1 MTTPLGSARVSI
13 STVGSRI
20 AFVVAVLAA
29 PGAVFAQSTGS
40 AAVEDQLTEVIV
52 EGKRI
57 VTLGAVTEQTAT
69 KTRVAIDQ
77 AYLSTQ
83 VGGQTIMQSLN
94 QMPGVNFT
102 NNDAYG
108 TSGGNLRIRGFDGSR
123 ISATFDGM
131 PLNDSGNYSLY
142 TNQILDPELVERID
156 VNLGTTDVDTPTA
169 SATGGTVAFRSLTPA
184 REMGGEVI
192 VAAGDED
199 YRRAFGRFDTGE
211 MGPWGTRGWLAAS
224 FTEYDKFKGPG
235 DLEKKQFNGKVVQDI
250 GDEGDFVSLAFH
262 WNENRNAFYR
272 TASAATFATYGR
284 DYDNNAFCTRPTPTN
299 GVVDNDN
306 ATPFPSTPDQLA
318 ADNPLN
324 PSACSNYYGVR
335 INPSDTG
342 NIRMQSLFHL
352 GDNLRLTIDP
362 SYQYTLANGG
372 GSTVIAETPAATAA
386 DKRVLGNTALT
397 GWDLNGDNDVLDSVR
412 FHTPN
417 TTNTRRYGL
426 TTSLI
431 WDLTDS
437 HLLRFAYSLDYA
449 KHRQTGQ
456 YGYLDQ
462 EGNPADPFAGR
473 NSAPVLTADGAEMR
487 GRDRYSV
494 AELNQV
500 AAEYRGQFLDDKL
513 TAQIGVRAPF
523 FKRELNQYCYS
534 QNGST
539 NVLCTTQVPV
549 ATLPNGNVVFVNSP
563 TAVQYIA
570 PYEDELKFDDVLPN
584 IGLTYR
590 ITDAQMIY
598 ASFAENLSAPRT
610 DNLYGVRRLAD
621 GSIGRAIPESETT
634 TAFDLG
640 WRYNSPDILA
650 SAAAYMIDYD
660 NRIVSSFDPDLGFS
674 VDRNVGKVE
683 IMGIDLQAGFRP
695 VDMLTLSGSV
705 SYNDS
710 ELQEDVPLSG
720 TVVSPTKG
728 KQLVE
733 TPEWTYALRAD
744 FSVGAF
750 QAGIQGKY
758 VDERPSTDTNDEWAP
773 SYTVVDLDA
782 SYTFELGST
791 QLMAKVNVVNL
802 LDEEYFGSI
811 SSGTGGT
818 SVGFYSIGAPR
829 TVILSLG
836 ASF

>member
-1 MTTPLGSARVSI
+1 
-13 STVGSRI
+13 
-20 AFVVAVLAA
+20 
-29 PGAVFAQSTGS
+29 
-40 AAVEDQLTEVIV
+40 
-52 EGKRI
+52 
-57 VTLGAVTEQTAT
+57 
-69 KTRVAIDQ
+69 
-77 AYLSTQ
+77 
-83 VGGQTIMQSLN
+83 
-94 QMPGVNFT
+94 
-102 NNDAYG
+102 
-108 TSGGNLRIRGFDGSR
+108 
-123 ISATFDGM
+123 M

-169 SATGGTVAFRSLTPA
+169 SATGGTVAFRSLAPA

-192 VAAGDED
+192 VAAGDEN

-211 MGPWGTRGWLAAS
+211 LGPWGTRGWLAAS

-284 DYDNNAFCTRPTPTN
+284 DYDNTAFCTRPVPTN
-299 GVVDNDN
+299 GVIDNDN
-306 ATPFPSTPDQLA
+306 ATPFPATPDQLA
-318 ADNPLN
+318 SDNPLN
-324 PSACSNYYGVR
+324 PSACTNYYGVR

-342 NIRMQSLFHL
+342 NVRMQSLFHL
-352 GDNLRLTIDP
+352 GDKLRLTIDP
-362 SYQYTLANGG
+362 SFQYTLANGG

-397 GWDLNGDNDVLDSVR
+397 GWDLNGDNDLLDSVR

-437 HLLRFAYSLDYA
+437 QLLRFAYSLDYA

-473 NSAPVLTADGAEMR
+473 NSAPVLAADGSELR

-513 TAQIGVRAPF
+513 TAQVGVRAPF

-584 IGLTYR
+584 IGLTYK

-640 WRYNSPDILA
+640 WRYNSADILA

-660 NRIVSSFDPDLGFS
+660 NRIVSSFDPELGFS
-674 VDRNVGKVE
+674 VDRNVGKVD

-695 VDMLTLSGSV
+695 IDMLTLSGSV

-728 KQLVE
+728 KKLVE

-744 FSVGAF
+744 FSVGGF
-750 QAGIQGKY
+750 QAGLQGKY
-758 VDERPSTDTNDEWAP
+758 VDERPATDTNDEWAP
-773 SYTVVDLDA
+773 SYVVVDLDA

-791 QLMAKVNVVNL
+791 ELQAKVNVVNL

-829 TVILSLG
+829 TVIVSLG